1 MIIKITYPF
10 KNNAQTLDLKNIFL
24 ETNDNNLIS
33 KLKSTNNPIESGVIL
48 SENEGKYKKIKPTKE
63 DIHIEITE
71 IITSPELRK
80 KFNF

>member
-1 MIIKITYPF
+1 MTVKITYPF
-10 KNNAQTLDLKNIFL
+10 KDKINTIDLKNIFI
-24 ETNDNNLIS
+24 ETDDKELINE
-33 KLKSTNNPIESGVIL
+33 LKSTNNPIEIGIIL

-71 IITSPELRK
+71 VLTSPEFRK